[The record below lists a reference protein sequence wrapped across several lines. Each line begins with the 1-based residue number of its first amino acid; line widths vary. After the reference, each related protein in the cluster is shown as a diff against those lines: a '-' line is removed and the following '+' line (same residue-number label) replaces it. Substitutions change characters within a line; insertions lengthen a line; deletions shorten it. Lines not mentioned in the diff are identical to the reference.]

1 MRNLIIITFCTILI
15 SCGHENQN
23 TPERIDLNLKESK
36 TSFLSENFEGIEY
49 ILLDYQDFLPMV
61 QPYNF
66 IFYKNYIFVN
76 DRILEN
82 IFVFSS
88 NGKVLKVIKSTG
100 TGPQEFIQIND
111 FQIFK
116 DQILIKDNRL
126 MKIIAF
132 DFDGNFKFEMKEDLP
147 SYNFYLSEEFTTH
160 FMNNDL
166 SGEGFNFLVKTKG
179 NVIDKQVKI
188 KEGMVGNK
196 MAVST
201 GFKKNNF
208 KNEVVFTIPF
218 SYEIALFDTLGKYK
232 KTIEFDLKDT
242 GIDLDKRV
250 ELMNGALDYTIVK
263 EEGLTEMITSFYPF
277 DRQYFAFFERG
288 GNEFNYV
295 FLDENFKVTS
305 QSNSLKNDIDGM
317 TIRNVPWTS
326 TNEHLVF
333 QINSNEFLDDYNKKF
348 DKAEKKFPNA
358 SIHEFISKNSHLLD
372 QDKTVLVLL
381 KVKNP
386 K

>member
-1 MRNLIIITFCTILI
+1 
-15 SCGHENQN
+15 
-23 TPERIDLNLKESK
+23 
-36 TSFLSENFEGIEY
+36 
-49 ILLDYQDFLPMV
+49 
-61 QPYNF
+61 
-66 IFYKNYIFVN
+66 
-76 DRILEN
+76 
-82 IFVFSS
+82 
-88 NGKVLKVIKSTG
+88 
-100 TGPQEFIQIND
+100 
-111 FQIFK
+111 
-116 DQILIKDNRL
+116 
-126 MKIIAF
+126 
-132 DFDGNFKFEMKEDLP
+132 
-147 SYNFYLSEEFTTH
+147 
-160 FMNNDL
+160 MNNDL

-250 ELMNGALDYTIVK
+250 KLMNGSLDYAIVK

-277 DRQYFAFFERG
+277 NHQYFAFFERG

-358 SIHEFISKNSHLLD
+358 SIHDFISKNSHLLD

-381 KVKNP
+381 KVKKP

>member
-1 MRNLIIITFCTILI
+1 MRTLIIITFCIILI
-15 SCGHENQN
+15 SCGQEKQN
-23 TPERIDLNLKESK
+23 TPERIELNLKESK
-36 TSFLSENFEGIEY
+36 RSLLSENFEGIKY
-49 ILLDYQDFLPMV
+49 ILLDYQDSLPMV
-61 QPYNF
+61 QPFNF
-66 IFYKNYIFVN
+66 IFHKNYIFVN
-76 DRILEN
+76 DRVLEN

-88 NGKVLKVIKSTG
+88 DGKVLKVIKSTG

-111 FQIFK
+111 FQVFD

-132 DFDGNFKFEMKEDLP
+132 DFDGNFKFELKEDLP
-147 SYNFYLSEEFTTH
+147 SYNFYFSNEFTTH
-160 FMNNDL
+160 FMNNNL
-166 SGEGFNFLVKTKG
+166 SDGGFNFIVKSKDK
-179 NVIDKQVKI
+179 VIDRQVKI
-188 KEGMVGNK
+188 KDGLSDAR
-196 MAVST
+196 MAVANS
-201 GFKKNNF
+201 FKKNNF
-208 KNEVVFTIPF
+208 KNEVIFTIPF
-218 SYEIALFDTLGKYK
+218 SYEIAFFDTLGKFK
-232 KTIEFDLKDT
+232 NTIEFDLKDS
-242 GIDLDKRV
+242 GIDLDKRIK
-250 ELMNGALDYTIVK
+250 LRNGTLDYAIVK
-263 EEGLTEMITSFYPF
+263 EEGLTEMISSFFPF

-295 FLDENFKVTS
+295 FLDQNFKVTS
-305 QSNSLKNDIDGM
+305 QSNNLKNDIDGM

-358 SIHEFISKNSHLLD
+358 SIHDFISKNSHLLN